1 MATREHREHT
11 RRGGWWI
18 AACVAITAAWLVT
31 MTASASEIYR
41 TVDEHGN
48 PMFTDQPPDDG
59 AQAEPLGDIITVQPP
74 PRSQRTEE
82 RTPVAQGGEEAPGYE
97 GVRIVFPPAE
107 EATRRVTGEVP
118 VRVQLDPEDREL
130 AEGHRVRIY
139 VDGTSEGE
147 APATEVTVGPL
158 NPGPHRLRAAVV
170 NAEGQTLVESS
181 EILFYLIRQTVN

>member
-1 MATREHREHT
+1 MQ
-11 RRGGWWI
+11 RGAWWI
-18 AACVAITAAWLVT
+18 TMCAAIATAWLLA

-48 PMFTDQPPDDG
+48 PMFTDQPPDDD
-59 AQAEPLGDIITVQPP
+59 AQAEPLGDIIIVQPP
-74 PRSQRTEE
+74 PRRE
-82 RTPVAQGGEEAPGYE
+82 RTQERTADEGQEGEGAPGYE

-118 VRVQLDPEDREL
+118 VRVELDPEDREL
-130 AEGHRVRIY
+130 TQGHRVRIY